1 MKKFAAIIMAA
12 GQSQRL
18 GQPKQLVRFRDT
30 TLVGQA
36 IRSAQC
42 AGCEPVLVVLGAFE
56 KEVAAAIEDEQ
67 CLIVK
72 NENWKS
78 GLGSSIAAGV
88 KNLQDIGANI
98 DGVLLTLCDQPLVE
112 VAHLEKLCEAVA
124 SDACVIAATQYSD
137 GQLGAPAVFERSMF
151 PELMKLDNEQGAK
164 SVIAHCD
171 QVVGIAPTG
180 ELIDVDTPDDLNQL
194 NHYQQP

>member
-36 IRSAQC
+36 IRNAHC

-67 CLIVK
+67 CIVVK

-112 VAHLEKLCEAVA
+112 FTHLEKLCKAVA
-124 SDACVIAATQYSD
+124 INGCLIAATQYPD
-137 GQLGAPAVFERSMF
+137 GQLGAPAVFERSLF
-151 PELMKLDNEQGAK
+151 PKLMKLENEQGAK
-164 SVIAHCD
+164 SVIAQCD

-180 ELIDVDTPDDLNQL
+180 ELIDVDTPYDIDKINYREQG
-194 NHYQQP
+194 

>member
-36 IRSAQC
+36 IRSARY
-42 AGCEPVLVVLGAFE
+42 AGCDPVLVVLGAFE

-67 CLIVK
+67 CIVVK

-78 GLGSSIAAGV
+78 GLGSSIATGV
-88 KNLQDIGANI
+88 MHLQNIGANI

-112 VAHLEKLCEAVA
+112 VAHLEKLCETVA
-124 SDACVIAATQYSD
+124 CNACLIAATQYPD
-137 GQLGAPAVFERSMF
+137 GHLGAPAVFERSMF
-151 PELMKLDNEQGAK
+151 PELMKLDNDRGAK
-164 SVIAHCD
+164 SVIAQCD

-180 ELIDVDTPDDLNQL
+180 ELIDVDTQNDLNQL
-194 NHYQQP
+194 NHQRQQ